1 MDFTSIFDGKALTL
15 EEFQAKTKNMK
26 LADLSGGE
34 YVAKGKFEDQQK
46 KIGELEKQ
54 VSEKDTT
61 IKKLEAAG
69 GDADTVR
76 KELEAYKKAEA
87 DRKKAEEDARADQ
100 ILTAAAE
107 QALEGREFVNDPT
120 RAHYVAEL
128 KKAIADPANKGKS
141 PAKLFEAMTKD
152 ADGIFKN
159 PQQEPLKIPRV
170 DNHPGK
176 PMTREDIFKKD
187 DKGRYVLDA
196 AERQRAIAANLD
208 QFTNNRKD
216 E

>member
-1 MDFTSIFDGKALTL
+1 MDFTSIFDGRALTL
-15 EEFQAKTKNMK
+15 EEFQTRTKDMK

-34 YVAKGKFEDQQK
+34 YVAKGKFDDQQK
-46 KIGELEKQ
+46 KISELEKQ
-54 VSEKDTT
+54 VSDKDAT

-69 GDADTVR
+69 GDADAMR
-76 KELEAYKKAEA
+76 KELEKYKRAEA
-87 DRKKAEEDARADQ
+87 DRRKAEEDARADQ

-128 KKAIADPANKGKS
+128 KKAISDPANKGKS

-152 ADGIFKN
+152 VDGIFKN

-196 AERQRAIAANLD
+196 EARQKAIAANID
-208 QFTNNRKD
+208 QFRKD

>member
-1 MDFTSIFDGKALTL
+1 MDFANIFGGNALTL
-15 EEFQAKTKNMK
+15 EEFQAKTKDLK

-46 KIGELEKQ
+46 KIVELEKQ
-54 VSEKDTT
+54 VSDQTAT

-69 GDADTVR
+69 GDTEAMR
-76 KELEAYKKAEA
+76 KELDKY
-87 DRKKAEEDARADQ
+87 KKAEEDRCKAEKEAETDR

-107 QALEGREFVNDPT
+107 QALEGKEFVNDPT

-159 PQQEPLKIPRV
+159 PQQEPLKLPKA
-170 DNHPGK
+170 DNPQGK
-176 PMTREDIFKKD
+176 PMTKEDIYKRD
-187 DKGRYVLDA
+187 DKGRYILDA
-196 AERQRAIAANLD
+196 AERQAALAKMFSEQKN
-208 QFTNNRKD
+208 